1 MGVHDTVFV
10 SATTAVLLVLMI
22 QSSLA
27 ARLPIKSD
35 VPFAQNYYVRWADD
49 HTRMLNGGTEM
60 HLVLDKASGAGFGS
74 RTKYLF
80 GHVSMKIKLVPKDS
94 AGTVT
99 AFYMSSETDK
109 HDELDF
115 EFLGNTSGQPYIV
128 QTNVFANG
136 VGNREQRHYLWFDP
150 TQDFHSYSFL
160 WNKQQIIF
168 YVDDVPLRVHKNNE
182 AIGIPFPKSQPMGIY
197 SSLWNG
203 DDWATRGGLEK
214 INWDHAPF
222 VAAYK
227 GFSVDACAGG
237 VESCSAPRGNWWEQ
251 EAFQSTDEETKSKL
265 KWVKDNY
272 MIYDYCSDGKRFPT
286 TPADCG
292 QF

>member
-1 MGVHDTVFV
+1 MGALKVI
-10 SATTAVLLVLMI
+10 ALLL
-22 QSSLA
+22 LA
-27 ARLPIKSD
+27 ELAFSARLPPKSD
-35 VPFAQNYYVRWADD
+35 VSFSENYYVRWAND
-49 HTRMLNGGTEM
+49 HTRVINGGSEM
-60 HLVLDKASGAGFGS
+60 QLVLDKVSGAGFGS
-74 RTKYLF
+74 RSKYLF
-80 GHVSMKIKLVPKDS
+80 GHISMKIKLVPNDS

-109 HDELDF
+109 HDEIDF
-115 EFLGNTSGQPYIV
+115 EFLGNVSGQPYIV

-150 TQDFHSYSFL
+150 TQDFHTYSVL

-237 VESCSAPRGNWWEQ
+237 VESCSAPEGNWWEQ

-272 MIYDYCSDGKRFPT
+272 MIYDYCTDSKRFPT